1 MFLICFVLFL
11 QNIACNM
18 LIKKDN
24 YQEYTNQ
31 TLYIEDTFTQDE
43 IAYIYAASLEWS
55 KATDNRV
62 KYNLVVLRPGIIVE
76 LGNSLVINKVS
87 ASNADVIVLDYLF
100 NKDNPPNTSIKTLAL
115 GYYYDSK
122 VLPSIILVSERLDD
136 FNYKS
141 VVMHE
146 LGHSLGLSHNEEK
159 ENIFN
164 SIMFP
169 SLEGQSNE
177 ITDVDVKQY
186 CKIHHCK

>member
-1 MFLICFVLFL
+1 
-11 QNIACNM
+11 M

-62 KYNLVVLRPGIIVE
+62 KYNLVILRPGIIVQ

-100 NKDNPPNTSIKTLAL
+100 NKDNPPNTAIKTLAL

-146 LGHSLGLSHNEEK
+146 LGHSLGLSHNEKK